1 MLRDLKREEKNQ
13 ELYQEKKKAKKKKLY
28 FKPWVRDLLY
38 AILLLSIFA
47 GAAECD
53 DTEFFIFS
61 KCLLVFIDVTILI
74 LLDIF
79 TKEN

>member
-13 ELYQEKKKAKKKKLY
+13 ELYQEEKKPKKKKLY

-38 AILLLSIFA
+38 TILLLSIFV

-61 KCLLVFIDVTILI
+61 KCICIFIDVTILI

>member
-1 MLRDLKREEKNQ
+1 MLKDLKREEKNQ
-13 ELYQEKKKAKKKKLY
+13 DLYQGEKKTKKKKLY

-38 AILLLSIFA
+38 AVLILSAFV
-47 GAAECD
+47 GAADCK

>member
-1 MLRDLKREEKNQ
+1 MLKDLKREEKNQ
-13 ELYQEKKKAKKKKLY
+13 ELYQGKKKPKKKKLY

-38 AILLLSIFA
+38 AALILSAFV

-61 KCLLVFIDVTILI
+61 KCLLIFIDVTILI

-79 TKEN
+79 TKDN

>member
-13 ELYQEKKKAKKKKLY
+13 ELYQGKKKTKKKKLY

-38 AILLLSIFA
+38 AVLILSAFV
-47 GAAECD
+47 GAADCK

-61 KCLLVFIDVTILI
+61 KCLLVFVDVTILI
-74 LLDIF
+74 LLDVF